1 MSEQARLLEELVSQQ
16 KQTNQLLLS
25 LNQSILALVDA
36 LAEEP
41 EDPDQEPST
50 YLNGQPV
57 TR

>member
-1 MSEQARLLEELVSQQ
+1 MSEQARLLEDLVSQQ

-41 EDPDQEPST
+41 EDPDQEPRT

-57 TR
+57 N